1 MTSILGDWNLGGGVF
16 TGKGGGGIF
25 RIFPCKEN
33 EEKEK
38 RERNERKKNRK
49 RIEKTKMGGGEQA
62 RVPNLSQLNLQGPGA
77 SAALLVTTHYGLRK
91 SGFKNTPGNRPL
103 LRSENFY

>member
-1 MTSILGDWNLGGGVF
+1 MEPWGGGF
-16 TGKGGGGIF
+16 TGKAGGALSGF
-25 RIFPCKEN
+25 FFVRKTKEKRK
-33 EEKEK
+33 EKGTREKEK
-38 RERNERKKNRK
+38 QKKNRENE
-49 RIEKTKMGGGEQA
+49 IGGGEQA

-77 SAALLVTTHYGLRK
+77 SAAPLVTTHYGLRK